1 MTERVSAQTLET
13 ETKKTFMFSKHQFK
27 IGVIYFMKTKKL
39 LSMALAVGMSGCM
52 VIGCG
57 SKGSG
62 ASDDLIVYHAARWMG
77 AGWSR
82 SVRFGYVD
90 FDEDGR
96 LKPIPVTSGEDLEKI
111 PSGEPQVSVYG
122 ADQFALSGDV
132 ELCGD
137 SEAAYAAGMI
147 STEDIVEVTIDAK
160 EEQDASVTVFV
171 KTDDLLEGV
180 VSGLE
185 ARLNGEAKSQEIYAG
200 ENYQPLYFSFHL
212 EKGENVLVL
221 RSDIGGSEL
230 KISRV
235 EIRERK

>member
-96 LKPIPVTSGEDLEKI
+96 LKILKKSHRVSRRFRYMVQISLRFPVMWN
-111 PSGEPQVSVYG
+111 
-122 ADQFALSGDV
+122 
-132 ELCGD
+132 C
-137 SEAAYAAGMI
+137 AG
-147 STEDIVEVTIDAK
+147 
-160 EEQDASVTVFV
+160 
-171 KTDDLLEGV
+171 
-180 VSGLE
+180 
-185 ARLNGEAKSQEIYAG
+185 
-200 ENYQPLYFSFHL
+200 
-212 EKGENVLVL
+212 
-221 RSDIGGSEL
+221 
-230 KISRV
+230 
-235 EIRERK
+235 IRKRRMPPE

>member
-1 MTERVSAQTLET
+1 
-13 ETKKTFMFSKHQFK
+13 
-27 IGVIYFMKTKKL
+27 MKTKKL
-39 LSMALAVGMSGCM
+39 LSMAVGMSGCM

-96 LKPIPVTSGEDLEKI
+96 LEPIPVTSGEDLEKI

-171 KTDDLLEGV
+171 KTD
-180 VSGLE
+180 
-185 ARLNGEAKSQEIYAG
+185 AKSQEIYAG

-212 EKGENVLVL
+212 EKGENILVL